1 MSPTFLRE
9 QRPRTTWP
17 VIAAGTLAAIYIL
30 APVLALGLRVP
41 WGQLSDTL
49 NAPTTHDLLRVSL
62 SAAVLSTLL
71 STFLGTCLA
80 LWLQQLRRVS
90 HLVRL
95 VVYLPLAMPPVVGG
109 LALTALL
116 GRRGLLGP
124 VLEQAGLH
132 ISFAFPGVVAAHLF
146 VTLPFVVVAVDSAL
160 RQLDPEVVASA
171 RGVGLSP
178 STILRH
184 IILPAILPAV
194 FTGGALAFARSL
206 GEFGTTITFAGSLP
220 GSTRTMPSGIYLE
233 REVSADKAYALSAV
247 LIGIAILT
255 LTAAGMP
262 LLLRRRREQAV
273 RALQP
278 MDPNA
283 LRAATAPLTPPHD
296 LSVTVG
302 DTTTTF
308 RGGRVTAVVGPNGA
322 GKTTLMRFTSGRL
335 QGAQTNTER
344 VIMLS
349 QNPGLPPTATVAQ
362 ALTMVTN
369 DPRRTEELLKAA
381 GLQELVHVSELSGG
395 QASQVAL
402 LRALAAR
409 PEVLVA
415 DEPFAAMDV
424 ESAARWRHLLRI
436 SAADRTTVIVTHSC
450 VDLTTLADDVAVMEA
465 GEVTSQGPADRLL
478 EQPTTRF
485 MAELAGVNVL
495 RGSIRGDAFAPDRD
509 GEHWAAF
516 PQTALHFDPTGAQ
529 HATSLSATIV
539 ADLGSTTLVDIDGQR
554 VTVGQPARKTAPGQ
568 VVPVALDASALT
580 VYTRT

>member
-1 MSPTFLRE
+1 MSRVILHE

-17 VIAAGTLAAIYIL
+17 VIAAGVLAAVYIL
-30 APVLALGLRVP
+30 APVLALGVRVP
-41 WGQLSDTL
+41 WPKLADTL
-49 NAPTTHDLLRVSL
+49 SAPATHDLLRVSL
-62 SAAVLSTLL
+62 SAAALSTLL
-71 STFLGTCLA
+71 STILGTCLT

-132 ISFAFPGVVAAHLF
+132 VSFAFPGVVAAHLF

-171 RGVGLSP
+171 RGIGLSTR
-178 STILRH
+178 TILRR

-220 GSTRTMPSGIYLE
+220 GSTQTMPSGIYLE
-233 REVSADKAYALSAV
+233 REVSADNAYTLSAV

-262 LLLRRRREQAV
+262 LLLRRRHEQAV

-278 MDPNA
+278 MDTAA
-283 LRAATAPLTPPHD
+283 LRTMTSPQDSPRD
-296 LSVTVG
+296 LLATVG

-322 GKTTLMRFTSGRL
+322 GKTTLMRFISGRL
-335 QGAQTNTER
+335 QGAQTNAER
-344 VIMLS
+344 VVMLS
-349 QNPGLPPTATVAQ
+349 QDPGLPPTATVEQ
-362 ALTMVTN
+362 ALTMVTK
-369 DPRRTEELLKAA
+369 DAQRTQELMNAA
-381 GLQELVHVSELSGG
+381 GLQELGHVSELSGG
-395 QASQVAL
+395 QAAQVAL

-409 PEVLVA
+409 PEVLVV

-424 ESAARWRHLLRI
+424 ESAARWRHLLRL
-436 SAADRTTVIVTHSC
+436 SAADRTTIIVTHNR
-450 VDLTTLADDVAVMEA
+450 VDLTTLADDIAVMEA
-465 GEVTSQGPADRLL
+465 GEVISQGPVDQLL
-478 EQPTTRF
+478 EQPTTHF
-485 MAELAGVNVL
+485 MAELSGVNLL
-495 RGSIRGDAFAPDRD
+495 RGSLRD
-509 GEHWAAF
+509 GVFTPARSGDHWAAF
-516 PQTALHFDPTGAQ
+516 PQSALNFDSTGV
-529 HATSLSATIV
+529 LSATIL
-539 ADLGSTTLVDIDGQR
+539 ADLGSSTLVEIDGQR
-554 VTVGQPARKTAPGQ
+554 VTLDQPARSKAPGE
-568 VVPVALDASALT
+568 VVPVFLDSAALRLYALK
-580 VYTRT
+580 

>member
-1 MSPTFLRE
+1 MILRE
-9 QRPRTTWP
+9 QRPRIPRP
-17 VIAAGTLAAIYIL
+17 VIAAGVLAAIYVL
-30 APVLALGLRVP
+30 APVLALGVRVP
-41 WGQLSDTL
+41 WRQLSETL
-49 NAPTTHDLLRVSL
+49 SSPMTQDLLRVSL
-62 SAAVLSTLL
+62 FAAAWSTVLSTL
-71 STFLGTCLA
+71 LGTCLA
-80 LWLQQLRRVS
+80 LWLQQLHRVS

-124 VLEQAGLH
+124 ALEQAGLH
-132 ISFAFPGVVAAHLF
+132 VSFAFPGVVAAHVF
-146 VTLPFVVVAVDSAL
+146 VTLPFAVVAVDSAL

-171 RGVGLSP
+171 RGIGLRP
-178 STILRH
+178 STILRR

-233 REVSADKAYALSAV
+233 REVSAENAYALSAV

-262 LLLRRRREQAV
+262 LLLRRRREPKV
-273 RALQP
+273 RMLKP
-278 MDPNA
+278 MDPAA
-283 LRAATAPLTPPHD
+283 LRDATTPVDSAHD
-296 LSVTVG
+296 LSVTIG
-302 DTTTTF
+302 NATTTF
-308 RGGRVTAVVGPNGA
+308 RGGHVTAVVGPNGA
-322 GKTTLMRFTSGRL
+322 GKTTLLRFISGRL
-335 QGAQTNTER
+335 QGAHTNAER

-362 ALTMVTN
+362 ALTMVTK
-369 DPRRTEELLKAA
+369 DPQRTEELLNAA

-395 QASQVAL
+395 QAAQVAL

-409 PEVLVA
+409 PAVLVA

-424 ESAARWRHLLRI
+424 ESAARWRHVLRL
-436 SAADRTTVIVTHSC
+436 SAADRTTVIVTHSR
-450 VDLTTLADDVAVMEA
+450 VDLDTLADDILVMEA
-465 GEVTSQGPADRLL
+465 GNIISQGPAERLL
-478 EQPTTRF
+478 EQPPTPF

-495 RGSIRGDAFAPDRD
+495 RGYHQNDAFQPARN
-509 GEHWAAF
+509 GKHWAAF
-516 PQTALHFDPTGAQ
+516 PQTALRFDPAGA
-529 HATSLSATIV
+529 LSATIV
-539 ADLGSTTLVDIDGQR
+539 ADLGETTLIDIDGQR
-554 VTVGQPARKTAPGQ
+554 LTVGQPAPHNAPGNK
-568 VVPVALDASALT
+568 VSVALNADALT

>member
-1 MSPTFLRE
+1 MILRE
-9 QRPRTTWP
+9 KRPRVPWP

-49 NAPTTHDLLRVSL
+49 SSPTTHDLLRVSL
-62 SAAVLSTLL
+62 SAAALSTLL

-80 LWLQQLRRVS
+80 LWLQQLRRAS

-116 GRRGLLGP
+116 GRRGLFGP

-395 QASQVAL
+395 QAAQVAL

-529 HATSLSATIV
+529 HVTSLSATIV

>member
-1 MSPTFLRE
+1 MILRE
-9 QRPRTTWP
+9 KRPRVPWP

-49 NAPTTHDLLRVSL
+49 SSPTTHDLLRVSL
-62 SAAVLSTLL
+62 SAAALSTLL

-80 LWLQQLRRVS
+80 LWLQQLRRAS

-395 QASQVAL
+395 QAAQVAL

>member
-1 MSPTFLRE
+1 MILRE
-9 QRPRTTWP
+9 KRPRVPWP

-49 NAPTTHDLLRVSL
+49 SSPTTHDLLRVSL
-62 SAAVLSTLL
+62 SAAALSTLL

-80 LWLQQLRRVS
+80 LWLQQLRRAS

-322 GKTTLMRFTSGRL
+322 GKTTLMRFISGRL

-395 QASQVAL
+395 QAAQVAL

>member
-1 MSPTFLRE
+1 MILRE
-9 QRPRTTWP
+9 KRPRVPWP

-49 NAPTTHDLLRVSL
+49 SSPTTHDLLRVSL
-62 SAAVLSTLL
+62 SAAALSTLL

-80 LWLQQLRRVS
+80 LWLQQLRRAS

-178 STILRH
+178 GTILRH

-255 LTAAGMP
+255 LTAAGTP

-395 QASQVAL
+395 QAAQVAL

-554 VTVGQPARKTAPGQ
+554 VTVGQPARKNAPGQ
-568 VVPVALDASALT
+568 VVPVALDASTLT

>member
-1 MSPTFLRE
+1 MSRAILRE
-9 QRPRTTWP
+9 QCPRTTWP
-17 VIAAGTLAAIYIL
+17 VIVAGALAAIYIL
-30 APVLALGLRVP
+30 APVLALGVRVP
-41 WGQLSDTL
+41 WPKLSDTL

-62 SAAVLSTLL
+62 SAAALSTLL

-124 VLEQAGLH
+124 FLEQTGLH
-132 ISFAFPGVVAAHLF
+132 VSFAFPGVVAAHLF

-171 RGVGLSP
+171 RGIGLS
-178 STILRH
+178 SGTILRR

-194 FTGGALAFARSL
+194 LTGGALAFARSL

-233 REVSADKAYALSAV
+233 REVSADNAYALSAI

-273 RALQP
+273 HALQP
-278 MDPNA
+278 MDPDT
-283 LRAATAPLTPPHD
+283 LRAATAPLEPAHE
-296 LSVTVG
+296 LSVTV
-302 DTTTTF
+302 DNTTTTF

-322 GKTTLMRFTSGRL
+322 GKTTLMRFISGRL
-335 QGAQTNTER
+335 QGAQTNAER
-344 VIMLS
+344 VVMLS
-349 QNPGLPPTATVAQ
+349 QDPGLPPTATVEQ
-362 ALTMVTN
+362 ALTMVTK
-369 DPRRTEELLKAA
+369 DARRTQELLSAA
-381 GLQELVHVSELSGG
+381 GLQELGHVSELSGG
-395 QASQVAL
+395 QAAQVAL

-409 PEVLVA
+409 PEVLIV

-436 SAADRTTVIVTHSC
+436 SAADRTTVIVTHSR
-450 VDLTTLADDVAVMEA
+450 VDLTTLADDIAVMEA
-465 GEVTSQGPADRLL
+465 GEVISQGPAERLL

-485 MAELAGVNVL
+485 MAELAGVNIL
-495 RGSIRGDAFAPDRD
+495 RGTFQNGAFTPARS

-516 PQTALHFDPTGAQ
+516 PQTALRFSPSDVLST
-529 HATSLSATIV
+529 TSLRAIIV

-554 VTVGQPARKTAPGQ
+554 VTVGQPARTNAPGEA
-568 VVPVALDASALT
+568 VPVALDASALT

>member
-1 MSPTFLRE
+1 MILRE
-9 QRPRTTWP
+9 KRPRVPWP

-171 RGVGLSP
+171 RGIGLSP

-233 REVSADKAYALSAV
+233 REVSADNSYALSAV

-308 RGGRVTAVVGPNGA
+308 RGGRVTAVAGPNGA
-322 GKTTLMRFTSGRL
+322 GKTTLMRFISGRL
-335 QGAQTNTER
+335 QGAQTNAER
-344 VIMLS
+344 VVMLS

-362 ALTMVTN
+362 ALTMVTK
-369 DPRRTEELLKAA
+369 DAGRTQELLSAA
-381 GLQELVHVSELSGG
+381 GLQELGHVSELSGG
-395 QASQVAL
+395 QAAQVAL

-409 PEVLVA
+409 PEVLVV

-424 ESAARWRHLLRI
+424 ESAARWRHLLRM
-436 SAADRTTVIVTHSC
+436 SAADRTTVIVTHSR
-450 VDLTTLADDVAVMEA
+450 VDLTTLADDIAVMEA
-465 GEVTSQGPADRLL
+465 GEVISQGPAERLL

-495 RGSIRGDAFAPDRD
+495 RGSLRGDTFAPDRN

-516 PQTALHFDPTGAQ
+516 PQTALRFDPIGAQ
-529 HATSLSATIV
+529 RATSLSATIV
-539 ADLGSTTLVDIDGQR
+539 ADLGNTALVDIDGQR
-554 VTVGQPARKTAPGQ
+554 VTVGQPACTNAPGEA
-568 VVPVALDASALT
+568 VPVALDASALT

>member
-1 MSPTFLRE
+1 MSRMILRE
-9 QRPRTTWP
+9 KRPRVPWP

-49 NAPTTHDLLRVSL
+49 SSPTTHDLLRVSL
-62 SAAVLSTLL
+62 SAAALSTLL

-80 LWLQQLRRVS
+80 LWLQQLRRAS

-322 GKTTLMRFTSGRL
+322 GKTTLMRFISGRL

-395 QASQVAL
+395 QAAQVAL

>member
-1 MSPTFLRE
+1 MSRVILRE
-9 QRPRTTWP
+9 QRPRTTRP
-17 VIAAGTLAAIYIL
+17 VIAAGVLAAVYIL
-30 APVLALGLRVP
+30 APVLALGVRVP
-41 WGQLSDTL
+41 WPKLADTL
-49 NAPTTHDLLRVSL
+49 SAPATHDLLRVSL
-62 SAAVLSTLL
+62 SAAALSTLL
-71 STFLGTCLA
+71 STLLGTCLA

-124 VLEQAGLH
+124 ALEQAGLH

-171 RGVGLSP
+171 RGIGLSAG
-178 STILRH
+178 TILWR
-184 IILPAILPAV
+184 IILPTILPAV

-233 REVSADKAYALSAV
+233 REVSADNAYALSAV

-273 RALQP
+273 RALKP
-278 MDPNA
+278 MDPDA
-283 LRAATAPLTPPHD
+283 LRAATAPLAPPHE
-296 LSVTVG
+296 LSVTV
-302 DTTTTF
+302 DNTTTTF

-322 GKTTLMRFTSGRL
+322 GKTTLMRFISGRL
-335 QGAQTNTER
+335 QGAQTNAER
-344 VIMLS
+344 VVMLS
-349 QNPGLPPTATVAQ
+349 QDPGLPPTATVAQ
-362 ALTMVTN
+362 ALTMVTK
-369 DPRRTEELLKAA
+369 DTRRTQELLSAA
-381 GLQELVHVSELSGG
+381 GLQKLGHVSELSGG
-395 QASQVAL
+395 QAAQVAL

-409 PEVLVA
+409 PEVLIV

-436 SAADRTTVIVTHSC
+436 SAADRTTVIVTHSR
-450 VDLTTLADDVAVMEA
+450 VDLETLADDIAVMEA
-465 GEVTSQGPADRLL
+465 GDIVSQGPADRLL

-495 RGSIRGDAFAPDRD
+495 RGSFRGDTFAPDRN

-516 PQTALHFDPTGAQ
+516 PQTALCFDPIGAQ
-529 HATSLSATIV
+529 GATSLSATIV

-554 VTVGQPARKTAPGQ
+554 VTVGQPARRNAPGQ

>member
-1 MSPTFLRE
+1 MSRMILRE
-9 QRPRTTWP
+9 KRPRVPWP

-49 NAPTTHDLLRVSL
+49 SSPTTHDLLRVSL
-62 SAAVLSTLL
+62 SAAALSTLL

-80 LWLQQLRRVS
+80 LWLQQLRRAS

-178 STILRH
+178 GTILRH

-255 LTAAGMP
+255 LTAAGTP

-395 QASQVAL
+395 QAAQVAL

-554 VTVGQPARKTAPGQ
+554 VTVGQPARKNAPGQ
-568 VVPVALDASALT
+568 VVPVALDASTLT

>member
-395 QASQVAL
+395 QAAQVAL

>member
-17 VIAAGTLAAIYIL
+17 AIATGALAALYIL
-30 APVLALGLRVP
+30 APVLALGVRVP
-41 WGQLSDTL
+41 WPKLSDTL
-49 NAPTTHDLLRVSL
+49 SAPATHDLLRVSL
-62 SAAVLSTLL
+62 SAAALSTLL

-95 VVYLPLAMPPVVGG
+95 VVYLPLALPPVVGG

-124 VLEQAGLH
+124 ALEQAGLH
-132 ISFAFPGVVAAHLF
+132 VSFAFPGVVAAHLF

-171 RGVGLSP
+171 RGIGLST

-233 REVSADKAYALSAV
+233 REVSADNAYALSAV

-322 GKTTLMRFTSGRL
+322 GKTTLMRFISGRL

-395 QASQVAL
+395 QAAQVAL

-424 ESAARWRHLLRI
+424 ESAARWRHLLCI
-436 SAADRTTVIVTHSC
+436 SAADRTTVIVTHSR

-495 RGSIRGDAFAPDRD
+495 RGSLRGDAFAPDRD

-516 PQTALHFDPTGAQ
+516 PQSALHFDATDAQ

-539 ADLGSTTLVDIDGQR
+539 ADLGSSTLVDIDGQR
-554 VTVGQPARKTAPGQ
+554 VTVGQPARKNAPGQ
-568 VVPVALDASALT
+568 AVPVALDSSALT

>member
-1 MSPTFLRE
+1 MILRE
-9 QRPRTTWP
+9 QRPRAP
-17 VIAAGTLAAIYIL
+17 RLVIAAGVLAAIYIL
-30 APVLALGLRVP
+30 APVLALGIRVP
-41 WGQLSDTL
+41 WEQLSDTL
-49 NAPTTHDLLRVSL
+49 NSPTTHDLLRVSL
-62 SAAVLSTLL
+62 SAAALSTVLSTL
-71 STFLGTCLA
+71 LGTCLA

-124 VLEQAGLH
+124 VLEQAGLQV
-132 ISFAFPGVVAAHLF
+132 SFAFPGVVAAHLF

-171 RGVGLSP
+171 RGIGLSP
-178 STILRH
+178 GTILRR
-184 IILPAILPAV
+184 ITLPAISPAV
-194 FTGGALAFARSL
+194 LTGGALAFARSL

-233 REVSADKAYALSAV
+233 REVSADNAYALSAV

-262 LLLRRRREQAV
+262 LLLGRRREQAV
-273 RALQP
+273 RAMQP
-278 MDPNA
+278 MDPDA
-283 LRAATAPLTPPHD
+283 LRTMTSPQDSPRD
-296 LSVTVG
+296 LLVTV
-302 DTTTTF
+302 DNTTTTF

-322 GKTTLMRFTSGRL
+322 GKTTLMRFMSGRL
-335 QGAQTNTER
+335 QGAQTNAER

-362 ALTMVTN
+362 ALTMVTK
-369 DPRRTEELLKAA
+369 DPHKTEELLNAA
-381 GLQELVHVSELSGG
+381 GLQDLIHVSELSGG
-395 QASQVAL
+395 QAAQVAL

-424 ESAARWRHLLRI
+424 ESAARWRHLLRL
-436 SAADRTTVIVTHSC
+436 SAADRTTVIVTHSR
-450 VDLTTLADDVAVMEA
+450 VDLDTLADDILVMEA
-465 GEVTSQGPADRLL
+465 GGIIAQGPADRLL
-478 EQPTTRF
+478 ERPPSPF

-495 RGSIRGDAFAPDRD
+495 RGSLQNDTFVPSRN

-516 PQTALHFDPTGAQ
+516 PQTALHFDPTG
-529 HATSLSATIV
+529 TLSATV
-539 ADLGSTTLVDIDGQR
+539 LADLGDTTLIEIDGQR
-554 VTVGQPARKTAPGQ
+554 VTVGQPAPHNAPGNK
-568 VVPVALDASALT
+568 VSVALNADALT
-580 VYTRT
+580 VYTRI

>member
-278 MDPNA
+278 MDPHA

-395 QASQVAL
+395 QAAQVAL